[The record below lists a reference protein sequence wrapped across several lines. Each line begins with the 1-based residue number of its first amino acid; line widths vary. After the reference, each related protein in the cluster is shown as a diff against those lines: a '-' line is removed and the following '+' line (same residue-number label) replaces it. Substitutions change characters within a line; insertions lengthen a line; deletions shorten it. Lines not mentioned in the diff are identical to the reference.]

1 MITYSLGGREARLHV
16 GLISESEISHSIIL
30 CTLKSD
36 CVIFLEVNG
45 ELMVWQLH
53 HILYL

>member
-30 CTLKSD
+30 CTLKLD